1 MSLERSWDLAEEA
14 ERNALGI
21 KVARDREF
29 CECNAE
35 QVRKQAKRS
44 FETMLDDC
52 MWNGDCE
59 TEPMSA
65 VFSVC
70 QKCRPDMAEDLR
82 KFSKQ
87 WNKNKA
93 TGADHFLG
101 VGCRLA
107 AEPHLYQAWRW

>member
-59 TEPMSA
+59 IEPMSEPKW
-65 VFSVC
+65 
-70 QKCRPDMAEDLR
+70 QTRHGR
-82 KFSKQ
+82 
-87 WNKNKA
+87 
-93 TGADHFLG
+93 
-101 VGCRLA
+101 RLA
-107 AEPHLYQAWRW
+107 QIQQAMEQEQGNRCGPFFGGGVSPRS